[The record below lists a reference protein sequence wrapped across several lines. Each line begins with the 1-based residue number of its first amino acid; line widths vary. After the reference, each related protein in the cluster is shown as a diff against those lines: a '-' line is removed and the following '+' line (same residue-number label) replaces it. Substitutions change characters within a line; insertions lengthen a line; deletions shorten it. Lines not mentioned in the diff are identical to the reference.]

1 MCVCTNQREEAGRR
15 ETEIW
20 EGERDGER
28 ERERDG
34 LGLMLFMVADDN
46 RLQIRNTLI
55 FFSYNF

>member
-1 MCVCTNQREEAGRR
+1 MSVCVCTNQREEAGRR

-20 EGERDGER
+20 EGERWR

-46 RLQIRNTLI
+46 TLQIRNTLI